1 MDKTIKAA
9 LITGILGVMGTVAA
23 AFLGTNA
30 GKDAEKKVIQNEIN
44 EAFGDVINVIGD
56 DNNVTI
62 NDIKGLIEDYQNMQ
76 IQNKSL
82 LDQNTK
88 YFDDLTEAN
97 NKLKNLENDTN
108 QKVEELQNQINA
120 MPFFEYTN
128 LGLCIDV
135 EDISINKN
143 NSMVTIDGREYLSKE
158 IVEKLIP
165 DNHNITIKDDTL
177 FIGNVVVDKANL
189 LDQFINQSFIV
200 ENFTNAVDSYGNNRV
215 NGLCFNPTSRYDDS
229 YIVYSLKQKYAYMDL
244 WISVPENTDPDSNGK
259 LIITLNN
266 NETVYTSEDIS
277 LLTKPFKIEKLSLNN
292 CDLVE
297 IWLNRNSGALRCL
310 ITEAVV
316 YN

>member
-1 MDKTIKAA
+1 MDNTIKAA
-9 LITGILGVMGTVAA
+9 LITGILGVIGTVAA
-23 AFLGTNA
+23 ALFGTNA
-30 GKDAEKKVIQNEIN
+30 GKVAEQKVIQNEIN

-62 NDIKGLIEDYQNMQ
+62 NDIKDLIDDYQNIK

-88 YFDDLTEAN
+88 YFDDLAEAN
-97 NKLKNLENDTN
+97 EKLNDLENDTN
-108 QKVEELQNQINA
+108 QKLEELQKQINA
-120 MPFFEYTN
+120 MPSFEYTN

-143 NSMVTIDGREYLSKE
+143 NSMVTIDGREYFSKE
-158 IVEKLIP
+158 IAEKLLTE
-165 DNHNITIKDDTL
+165 NQNMTIRDDTL
-177 FIGNVVVDKANL
+177 FIGKIVADKANL
-189 LDQFINQSFIV
+189 LDQFINQNHRV
-200 ENFTNAVDSYGNNRV
+200 ETFTSAVDSYGNNHV
-215 NGLCFNPTSRYDDS
+215 NGLYFNRVSEYDDS
-229 YIVYSLKQKYAYMDL
+229 YIVYSLKQKYTYMDL
-244 WISVPENTDPDSNGK
+244 WVSVPENTDPNSNGN

-266 NETVYTSEDIS
+266 NETIYTSEDIS

-297 IWLNRNSGALRCL
+297 IWLNRNSGAIKCL